1 MKKRMFA
8 GMLCMMMAVSVAA
21 PVSAAEPQE
30 KSTTLTTDVASEYML
45 TIPQN
50 MTIPFGAEETGIGSV
65 KVTGNVKPA
74 ETVQVDVEVGNF
86 ISQDDPQDTI
96 ALTLINK
103 NDNSEFGISFWSE
116 KNMRDETKEIPL
128 AVQVKEEDWAKAYAG
143 TYQATLTFTA
153 SLITPPAP

>member
-1 MKKRMFA
+1 MKKKMAA
-8 GMLCMMMAVSVAA
+8 GMLCMMMAVSVAV
-21 PVSAAEPQE
+21 PVSAAEKPE
-30 KSTTLTTDVASEYML
+30 STTLTTDVASEYML
-45 TIPQN
+45 TIP
-50 MTIPFGAEETGIGSV
+50 MDMEIPFGSEETGIGSV

-74 ETVQVDVEVGNF
+74 ETVKVDVETGNF

-103 NDNSEFGISFWSE
+103 NDNSEFGISIWNE
-116 KNMRDETKEIPL
+116 KDMRDETKEIPL

-143 TYQATLTFTA
+143 TYQTTLTFTA